1 MSQLKVNGQIA
12 MWTLSDG
19 LSLDTLRDKCPSW
32 FGAMLPREAGA
43 LGALKRVL
51 TARIAG
57 KPGMYLR
64 PVGREGYAIMQEDEA
79 SGVKSATEKGRLVL
93 LPLPDGTTGLH
104 MQPYHQGVFVD
115 IIRAW
120 KDERRR
126 ITAGALGT
134 ALSKA
139 VLSQRVKGVS
149 LRPTGGV
156 YWVSDRAGAA
166 WDEVA
171 RGIEESGG
179 GCKVYS
185 MRVAHDADSVRA
197 ILDNLTNHVGKEM
210 SAVNEALADGSLG
223 KRGRKTQKRRAQAL
237 EELVS
242 HVEESLEVSL
252 ELLRRTTENAGD
264 VAAVEA
270 FLGGL

>member
-19 LSLDTLRDKCPSW
+19 LSLDTLRDQCPLW

-51 TARIAG
+51 TTRIQG
-57 KPGMYLR
+57 RPGMYLR
-64 PVGREGYAIMQEDEA
+64 PVKREGYAIMQEAETA
-79 SGVKSATEKGRLVL
+79 GVKSAVEKGRLL
-93 LPLPDGTTGLH
+93 LFPLPDGTTGLQ
-104 MQPYHQGVFVD
+104 MQPYHQGVLGE
-115 IIRAW
+115 IIQAW
-120 KDERRR
+120 KAERRR

-134 ALSKA
+134 ALSRA
-139 VLSQRVKGVS
+139 VLSQQVKGIS

-156 YWVSDRAGAA
+156 YWVADSASDA
-166 WDEVA
+166 WEEVTK
-171 RGIEESGG
+171 GIEASGG

-185 MRVAHDADSVRA
+185 GSVRA

-210 SAVNEALADGSLG
+210 AAVNEALGDGSLG
-223 KRGRKTQKRRAQAL
+223 KRGRSTQKTRAQDL

-264 VAAVEA
+264 VAAIEA
-270 FLGGL
+270 FMGGL